1 MKTPVNSRD
10 IALQSTTIRVLGV
23 STNYINLTCPTQQFK
38 YGTDN
43 VAQPASTIVTATLIG
58 ALLGTVTFSTTG
70 FSEAPIVNGNQL
82 TVDPDKITGD
92 FATIS
97 ATLVYQGET
106 YTAVPVS
113 ISKIFNQLVARITT
127 PNSQVPSYSDGT
139 GYTLPTADNFIE
151 LYNGIVKLTTGVV
164 YGPATQTKNG
174 LTVAVNSS
182 TGKITLSQVNPNTW
196 SSTTENFTLTAT
208 RGTITYS
215 ATYTVT
221 KAKQGFGGQQVADI
235 ELYQWSTAQPAV
247 PTGTSTYTWLTK
259 AHSYTNTDAWKTT
272 ISANPGIVGIK
283 LWRVTQGIIAA
294 ADATAPTY
302 QTTWAS
308 GATVLQITTDANA
321 YIKTR
326 IAIAY
331 KNDASPPVPPA
342 GTSTYNWETSTISAA
357 PSGWTLI
364 AEDTPAGFTL
374 YQAAVDLLAAQS
386 ETSSTIDWTRS
397 SITPVRYS
405 GGNAINAA
413 ATITAALT
421 NATHIIPVN
430 TTGSIL
436 NLANSGTD
444 LFVYEGATP
453 LVYDGIGIDTG
464 TFKVTVTVSG
474 VNAGTASAVTVN
486 NIEGVRFAK
495 LSAASFA
502 TGSTGTITYFVSGK
516 RLSTNIEDTSG
527 TPFSY
532 TLQQTFSK
540 KSSGSSG
547 SAGSAFWFNTSAS
560 VVQKNSSGVFNP
572 TTVTI
577 AGKQAAT
584 TAGTISNYSAWYKI
598 FKNNDTVAVYTSSVA
613 QSDTVYTVT
622 DSSTYKLRIESY
634 SNAGFT
640 NLIDQETVYIVSDI
654 SSNQTNVTAR
664 RAYVVVTTTP
674 AATPASLVVD
684 GDSLPTAGTW
694 FTPGVYSTTVPA
706 GDLAENQSLYQV
718 DGVYVSGGS
727 TTWGFPYLSSLKVG
741 NLQAITANTGNL
753 TISGSIKGGLA
764 TNLTTGNGFFVD
776 SDGYLRVGN
785 PGAAQL
791 KFDNS
796 GLSITNADGANIF
809 TVVSNAQTAALN
821 SADDAAAAAL
831 SAASARDNA
840 TIIKVQYSSN
850 NVNWHDSYVAGDIY
864 LRTASKTVA
873 AADFTYTAGSKFVG
887 DKGADSTVPG
897 PPGASITG
905 AAGDRGSVTRYIGGL
920 TAWSD
925 TVANN
930 YFSNTYGGKV
940 LNDTV
945 TQYGTNFSQT
955 RFWDGSLWA
964 QVAVAID
971 GNLLVTG
978 TVSADKI
985 SVGGILVGQQI
996 KNQGGTFVIDFGT
1009 NPFISISV

>member
-10 IALQSTTIRVLGV
+10 IALQATTIRVLGV

-43 VAQPASTIVTATLIG
+43 VAQPSSTIVTATLVG
-58 ALLGTVTFSTTG
+58 ALQGTVTFSTTG
-70 FSEAPIVNGNQL
+70 ISPAPTSTTNQL
-82 TVDPDKITGD
+82 TVNPENITGD

-127 PNSQVPSYSDGT
+127 PSDQVPSYSDGT

-151 LYNGIVKLTTGVV
+151 LYNGVVKLTTGVV

-182 TGKITLSQVNPNTW
+182 TGRITVSQVNPNTW

-215 ATYTVT
+215 ATYTIT

-247 PTGTSTYTWLTK
+247 PTGTSTYTWATK
-259 AHSYTNTDAWKTT
+259 AHSYTNTDSWRTT
-272 ISANPGIVGIK
+272 VSASPGGVGIK
-283 LWRVTQGIIAA
+283 LWRVTKAINAPAEAA
-294 ADATAPTY
+294 TPTY
-302 QTTWAS
+302 VTTWAS

-326 IAIAY
+326 IAIVY
-331 KNDASPPVPPA
+331 KNDISPPVPPA

-386 ETSSTIDWTRS
+386 ETSSTIDWTLS
-397 SITPVRYS
+397 SITPIRYS
-405 GGNAINAA
+405 GGNAV

-421 NATHIIPVN
+421 NATHVIPVN

-436 NLANSGTD
+436 NLANTGTD

-453 LVYDGIGIDTG
+453 LVYDGIGTTTG
-464 TFKVTVTVSG
+464 TFKVTTTVSG
-474 VNAGTASAVTVN
+474 VTAGAASAVTAN
-486 NIEGVRFAK
+486 SATGVRFAN

-502 TGSTGTITYFVSGK
+502 TGSTGTITYLVSGR
-516 RLSTNIEDTSG
+516 RLSTSPGDTNG
-527 TPFSY
+527 TPFTY

-613 QSDTVYTVT
+613 QSDTVYTLT
-622 DSSTYKLRIESY
+622 GSSTYKLRIESY
-634 SNAGFT
+634 SNADFT
-640 NLIDQETVYIVSDI
+640 NLIDQETVYVVSDT
-654 SSNQTNVTAR
+654 SAGQTDAVAR

-674 AATPASLVVD
+674 SATPASLEVT
-684 GDSLPTAGTW
+684 GDSLPTTGTW
-694 FTPGVYSTTVPA
+694 FANKVYTATAPTTA
-706 GDLAENQSLYQV
+706 LAENESLYQV
-718 DGVYVSGGS
+718 DGVYVSGGN
-727 TTWGFPYLSSLKVG
+727 TTWGFPYLSTLKVG
-741 NLQAITANTGNL
+741 NLQAISANTGNL

-776 SDGYLRVGN
+776 SNGYLRVGN
-785 PGAAQL
+785 PAGAQL

-796 GLSITNADGANIF
+796 GLVITNSAGTNVF
-809 TVVSNAQTAALN
+809 TVVSDAESAASNAAG
-821 SADDAAAAAL
+821 AAAASAL
-831 SAASARDNA
+831 SALNAADSAASARDNA

-850 NVNWHDSYVAGDIY
+850 NVDWHDSYIAGDIY

-873 AADFTYTAGSKFVG
+873 AADFTYGTGSKFVG
-887 DKGADSTVPG
+887 DKGADSTVAG
-897 PPGASITG
+897 PPGDDGT
-905 AAGDRGSVTRYIGGL
+905 RGSVTRYISGV

-925 TVANN
+925 AVADN
-930 YFSNTYGGKV
+930 YFNNTYGGKV

-955 RFWDGSLWA
+955 RFWDGSSWA
-964 QVAVAID
+964 QVTVAID

-978 TVSADKI
+978 TVGADKI
-985 SVGGILVGQQI
+985 STTTALIGHQI
-996 KNQGGTFVIDFGT
+996 RNATSTFVIDFGA
-1009 NPFISISV
+1009 NPYISISV